1 MYMQDQD
8 TFTVKQEEEFSRPVE
23 SIMRCEDFKSNF
35 ARRLSN
41 RYISR
46 SPSSSSRQGSALKL
60 RPPETKNTEA
70 NPDNVPERIEPSTQL
85 SKNGDKE
92 QTLEVNKSGDKAPPP
107 ASHSAMRHTEV
118 TALHM
123 EVDTLRWQLAQT
135 EANRQMHIALLN
147 QIVSFLNRVKDHIEC
162 HKTDFNTTNENMKD
176 ISKERALPRSFNAA
190 DIPRSRSVVHVNKH
204 LEYSLRPAKKL
215 GTRKISKS
223 ISNVNGYKDCNSTWN
238 QSKLSLTSETGNSQK
253 ITEEISRLITLANTV
268 LSTKLPD
275 LACNDVQNN
284 SNDKII
290 VSNDKNESINS
301 NTSPMDLITQ
311 NVSTKSFI
319 IKSISKNS
327 DLYEDLPCSLVDAD
341 DDNIK
346 ELIMPLTTLN
356 CDIENEFAELKL
368 SEEKQ
373 NHIFEEKSKMKNSKS
388 FLSNKKLDYNHAVS
402 KFTEDE
408 SGFSSMSSFQEIG
421 IPIISIIPPSP
432 CKEMGYVD
440 DIPEVI
446 EDTGKWNN
454 EIELNKQTVKVF
466 WV

>member
-1 MYMQDQD
+1 MYMQEQD

-46 SPSSSSRQGSALKL
+46 SPSSISRQGSALKL
-60 RPPETKNTEA
+60 RPADTKNTEA
-70 NPDNVPERIEPSTQL
+70 TPDNVPERIELSTQL

-92 QTLEVNKSGDKAPPP
+92 QTLEDNKSGDRAAP
-107 ASHSAMRHTEV
+107 ASHSAMQLTEV

-147 QIVSFLNRVKDHIEC
+147 QIVTFLNRVKNHIEC
-162 HKTDFNTTNENMKD
+162 HKADFNESNENIKD
-176 ISKERALPRSFNAA
+176 ISKERILQKSFNAA

-215 GTRKISKS
+215 GTKKISKS
-223 ISNVNGYKDCNSTWN
+223 ISNVNGYKDYNSTWN
-238 QSKLSLTSETGNSQK
+238 QSKLSLTSETGQSQK

-284 SNDKII
+284 SNDKIHA
-290 VSNDKNESINS
+290 SNAKNESMNS
-301 NTSPMDLITQ
+301 NNSSTISTE
-311 NVSTKSFI
+311 NVSTNSLI
-319 IKSISKNS
+319 IKSVCENS
-327 DLYEDLPCSLVDAD
+327 DLYDDLPSSLVDAED
-341 DDNIK
+341 DDIK
-346 ELIMPLTTLN
+346 EFIMPLSTLN
-356 CDIENEFAELKL
+356 GNMENEVASLKL
-368 SEEKQ
+368 SSEKQ
-373 NHIFEEKSKMKNSKS
+373 NHTFEEKSKIKNGKS

-432 CKEMGYVD
+432 CKEIGYVD
-440 DIPEVI
+440 HVPEVI
-446 EDTGKWNN
+446 EETGKWKN

>member
-46 SPSSSSRQGSALKL
+46 SPRSSSR
-60 RPPETKNTEA
+60 PETKNAEA
-70 NPDNVPERIEPSTQL
+70 NPNNVPESIEPSTQL
-85 SKNGDKE
+85 SKQVDKE

-107 ASHSAMRHTEV
+107 ASHSAMRLTEV

-147 QIVSFLNRVKDHIEC
+147 QIVTFLNRVKYHIEC
-162 HKTDFNTTNENMKD
+162 HKTDFNESSENMKY

-204 LEYSLRPAKKL
+204 VEYSLRPAKKL

-223 ISNVNGYKDCNSTWN
+223 ISNVNGYKDCNTTWN
-238 QSKLSLTSETGNSQK
+238 QSKLSLTSESGNPQK

-284 SNDKII
+284 SNDKIF
-290 VSNDKNESINS
+290 VSNDKNESMNS
-301 NTSPMDLITQ
+301 NTTTMDLITQ
-311 NVSTKSFI
+311 NVSTKSFL
-319 IKSISKNS
+319 IKSICKNS
-327 DLYEDLPCSLVDAD
+327 DLYEDLPSSLVDAED
-341 DDNIK
+341 DDIK
-346 ELIMPLTTLN
+346 EFIMPLSTLN
-356 CDIENEFAELKL
+356 CDIGNEFAKL
-368 SEEKQ
+368 NISKEKQ
-373 NHIFEEKSKMKNSKS
+373 DHIFEEKSKTKNSKS
-388 FLSNKKLDYNHAVS
+388 FVCSKKLDYNHAVS

-440 DIPEVI
+440 DIPEVV
-446 EDTGKWNN
+446 EETGKWKN
-454 EIELNKQTVKVF
+454 EIELNKQTVQVF

>member
-1 MYMQDQD
+1 MFQEQQL
-8 TFTVKQEEEFSRPVE
+8 FIVK
-23 SIMRCEDFKSNF
+23 
-35 ARRLSN
+35 
-41 RYISR
+41 
-46 SPSSSSRQGSALKL
+46 
-60 RPPETKNTEA
+60 
-70 NPDNVPERIEPSTQL
+70 VPERIEPSTQL
-85 SKNGDKE
+85 SKNVDKE
-92 QTLEVNKSGDKAPPP
+92 QTSEVSKSGDKAPPL
-107 ASHSAMRHTEV
+107 ATHSAMRHTEV

-147 QIVSFLNRVKDHIEC
+147 QIVTFLNRVKDHIEC
-162 HKTDFNTTNENMKD
+162 HKTDFNESNENMKD

-204 LEYSLRPAKKL
+204 VEYSLRPAKKL

-238 QSKLSLTSETGNSQK
+238 QSKLSLTSDSGNSQK

-284 SNDKII
+284 SNDKIF
-290 VSNDKNESINS
+290 VSNDDKNESINS
-301 NTSPMDLITQ
+301 NTSTVDLITQ
-311 NVSTKSFI
+311 NVSTKSFL
-319 IKSISKNS
+319 IKSVSCKNS
-327 DLYEDLPCSLVDAD
+327 DLYEDLPSSLVDAED
-341 DDNIK
+341 DDIK
-346 ELIMPLTTLN
+346 EFIMPLSTLN
-356 CDIENEFAELKL
+356 CDIGNEFAELKIAK
-368 SEEKQ
+368 EKQ
-373 NHIFEEKSKMKNSKS
+373 DNIFEEKSKLKNSKS
-388 FLSNKKLDYNHAVS
+388 FLCSKKLDYNHAVS

-440 DIPEVI
+440 DIPEDV
-446 EDTGKWNN
+446 EETGKWKN